1 MDRLKNI
8 RLSCPGCEYNWT
20 TKLIPEPGNPGGF
33 IAKES
38 NCPVCGKQGIEKQ
51 QDELEEFAVRGGS
64 SEGFM

>member
-38 NCPVCGKQGIEKQ
+38 NCPVCGKQGIEK
-51 QDELEEFAVRGGS
+51 
-64 SEGFM
+64 